1 MAIARQN
8 LLEIEWKFSVLHMNA
23 SRKLREKKINITDFR
38 ECLKHFFPEE
48 SIPRSS
54 NIEEILGAIRHQ
66 KIWNYWNYS
75 LLEKIVTQF
84 VGDDDQEMMSLIKTY
99 KKDLAAYKNTQVL
112 IHYIALTGH
121 QSTRCEYNREYYR
134 KLTIVVGTKFSEH
147 TLKHIENL
155 WKEFADLY
163 NLPPHEAL
171 LECIHEGCV
180 SIVWLIP
187 SYLAYIIRD
196 VSPSKVDF
204 YHKYQI
210 TRVEFD
216 EEYIYQE
223 AEEHVEV
230 CVYVILEKRS
240 INCVLPIV

>member
-8 LLEIEWKFSVLHMNA
+8 LLEIEWKFGVLQMNA
-23 SRKLREKKINITDFR
+23 SRKLREKKTINITDFW
-38 ECLKHFFPEE
+38 ECLKHFFPEK

-75 LLEKIVTQF
+75 LLEKVVTQF
-84 VGDDDQEMMSLIKTY
+84 VGDDQEMMSLIETY
-99 KKDLAAYKNTQVL
+99 KKDLAAYKETQVL
-112 IHYIALTGH
+112 IHYIALRGH
-121 QSTRCEYNREYYR
+121 QSTHYEYNREYYR
-134 KLTIVVGTKFSEH
+134 ELTIVVGTKFSEH

-155 WKEFADLY
+155 WKDFADLY
-163 NLPPHEAL
+163 NLPPHAAL
-171 LECIHEGCV
+171 LKCIREGCV
-180 SIVWLIP
+180 CIVWLIP
-187 SYLAYIIRD
+187 SYLAYIIHD
-196 VSPSKVDF
+196 ASPSSVDF

-223 AEEHVEV
+223 VEEHVEV
-230 CVYVILEKRS
+230 CVYVILLS
-240 INCVLPIV
+240 